1 MEIIKKLFDLAVDD
15 YLPTVVLGIFLITAC
30 IAIWIYQNKIDRLQA
45 QVETLLANKVV
56 LQTAI
61 EQQNEDIAKYK
72 ADLKKYNENV
82 INKVSEIKQD
92 TKQKVE
98 TVKEVLKKDDTDTN
112 KVKVIDS
119 LLMEFS
125 DGK

>member
-30 IAIWIYQNKIDRLQA
+30 ITIWIYQNRIEKLQA
-45 QVETLLANKVV
+45 QVETLMANKVV

-82 INKVSEIKQD
+82 INKVSEIKQE

-98 TVKEVLKKDDTDTN
+98 TVKEELKKDDSDTN
-112 KVKVIDS
+112 KVKVIDN
-119 LLMEFS
+119 LLMDFS

>member
-30 IAIWIYQNKIDRLQA
+30 ITIWIYQNKIERLQA
-45 QVETLLANKVV
+45 QVETLMANKVV

-98 TVKEVLKKDDTDTN
+98 TVKEVLKKDDSDTN
-112 KVKVIDS
+112 KVKVIDN
-119 LLMEFS
+119 LLMDFS

>member
-30 IAIWIYQNKIDRLQA
+30 ITIWIYQNRIEKLQA
-45 QVETLLANKVV
+45 QVETLMANKVV

-82 INKVSEIKQD
+82 INKVSDIKQE

-98 TVKEVLKKDDTDTN
+98 TVKEELKKDDSDTN
-112 KVKVIDS
+112 KVKVIDN
-119 LLMEFS
+119 LLMDFS

>member
-30 IAIWIYQNKIDRLQA
+30 ITIWIYQNRIEKLQA
-45 QVETLLANKVV
+45 QIETLMANKVV

-82 INKVSEIKQD
+82 INKVSEIKQE

-98 TVKEVLKKDDTDTN
+98 TVKEELKKDDSDTN
-112 KVKVIDS
+112 KVKVIDN
-119 LLMEFS
+119 LLMDFS